1 MDCDG
6 RGMPSVNTVLTIS
19 YANAQYG
26 SQAVRHRI
34 ESGRWQR
41 VARGVVVTH
50 SGTLTEAERDAA
62 ALAAAPPGSVLAGL
76 TALRIDGF
84 SGPQVDSRFVV
95 APPGRRAHQVE
106 NLITHWSGELST
118 RDVHPLRQPA
128 RTRPA
133 RSAVDAASWSGSP
146 RRARWITIAVI
157 QQGIAT
163 ARQIREALE
172 RRGRCRHR
180 GIILES
186 TYDAEGGKHSL
197 PERDFAL
204 IWSALQLPPLEH
216 QKPVRGNR
224 GHFFLDAWCPYLGFG
239 VEVHGVP
246 HRDLAHW
253 DADVT
258 RANEVIIEGR
268 PHLTFTSY
276 AVRHERLAVA
286 DQLQRMAA
294 SRDWAPRVEDLSLRR
309 LLRPKRQFIERRTA

>member
-1 MDCDG
+1 
-6 RGMPSVNTVLTIS
+6 MPSEKTVLAIS
-19 YANAQYG
+19 TANAQFG

-50 SGTLTEAERDAA
+50 NGTLTDAERDAV

-84 SGPQVDSRFVV
+84 DGPRIDQRFVV

-106 NLITHWSGELST
+106 NLVTHWSSELSSL
-118 RDVHPLRQPA
+118 DVHPLRQPM

-133 RSAVDAASWSGSP
+133 RSAVDAASWSGSSC
-146 RRARWITIAVI
+146 RARWIIIAVI
-157 QQGIAT
+157 QQGIAS
-163 ARQIREALE
+163 ASQIRESLE
-172 RRGRCRHR
+172 RRGHCRHR
-180 GIILES
+180 GVILES
-186 TYDAEGGKHSL
+186 TYDAEGGMHSL

-216 QKPVRGNR
+216 QRVVEGRNGR
-224 GHFFLDAWCPYLGFG
+224 YFLDAWCPYLGFG
-239 VEVHGVP
+239 VEVHGLP
-246 HRDLAHW
+246 HREVENW

-258 RANEVIIEGR
+258 RANDVIIEGR

-276 AVRHERLAVA
+276 AVRHGRLAVA

-294 SRDWAPRVEDLSLRR
+294 ARDWAPRVDGVLLRR
-309 LLRPKRQFIERRTA
+309 LLRPKRQFVARRTA